1 MKRVSRLVGLV
12 AAAFLAAAGVVVA
25 TTAPTGA
32 IIGTFTVDSAGDAAP
47 VAAHCTTPVP
57 GACTLRDAFA
67 AANGVNAPQTI
78 NITVPGP
85 INLTQ
90 GELLYNGGGGNNAL
104 IVNGNVVPVNQATGG
119 ARVFNSTSTGLL
131 TLNGM
136 TITGG
141 NVSSADGAG
150 GAVDSIGPL
159 TITNS
164 TVSHNS
170 SASTGT
176 GLNNGA
182 DILRSGATTTGTFN
196 ATNVTIDS
204 NTITGTGAS
213 SNRGI
218 VDAGTT
224 TVTNSK
230 LTNNTSAAS
239 GTGGTDGVLDTTGTT
254 VTNTTISGNPQT
266 VAANNAAGTLDVST
280 ITMTGSTVSANTV
293 TSSGGTGTDNGI
305 FNSGTTTVA
314 GSSIVGNSDTATGI
328 GDANGTLDT
337 GTTTVTDSQVSGNTT
352 HAAGTGDAHGT
363 FDSGDVTLT
372 RSSVTSNTNSSAA
385 GAANGGIDA
394 SSVAAT
400 NSTISDNTSAGVTS
414 TGGGIDD
421 GPGSAGRVAA
431 RSQPAGKHGDRGVS
445 AQASGTTLVY
455 ATVTGNTAQTGAN
468 IFSSNP
474 LIAFGSV
481 VALPHGGVNCVLS
494 AGTTSNGW
502 NFSDD
507 ASCGFTNT
515 ANGDR
520 QNAGDPR
527 LAGLANNGGPGLTRM
542 PLPGSPLIDAIPS
555 ASCQADGATGIT
567 TDERGVVRPEG
578 PGCDIG
584 AVEVE
589 LIVVPPRFTG
599 IVVTPRFTG

>member
-1 MKRVSRLVGLV
+1 VKRVSRLVGLV
-12 AAAFLAAAGVVVA
+12 GAAFLAAAGVVVA
-25 TTAPTGA
+25 ATAPTVA

-67 AANGVNAPQTI
+67 AANGVNAPETI
-78 NITVPGP
+78 TISVAGP

-104 IVNGNVVPVNQATGG
+104 IVNGNGATVNQATGG
-119 ARVFNSTSTGLL
+119 ARVFNSTTTGLL
-131 TLNGM
+131 TLNAM

-182 DILRSGATTTGTFN
+182 DIFRTGASTTGTFN

-224 TVTNSK
+224 TVTNSA
-230 LTNNTSAAS
+230 LTNNTSVAS
-239 GTGGTDGVLDTTGTT
+239 GTGDSDGVLDTTGTT

-266 VAANNAAGTLDVST
+266 AAVNNASGTLDVST

-293 TSSGGTGTDNGI
+293 TSGRTDNGI
-305 FNSGTTTVA
+305 FNSGSVTVA
-314 GSSIVGNSDTATGI
+314 GSSIVGNTDTAAGTGA
-328 GDANGTLDT
+328 ANGTLDT
-337 GTTTVTDSQVSGNTT
+337 GDVTVTDSQVSGNTT
-352 HAAGTGDAHGT
+352 RAAGTGHANGT
-363 FDSGDVTLT
+363 FDSGVVTLT
-372 RSSVTSNTNSSAA
+372 RSSVTSNTNSSTA
-385 GAANGGIDA
+385 GGAFGGIDA
-394 SSVAAT
+394 GSVTAT

-414 TGGGIDD
+414 TGGGIAD
-421 GPGSAGRVAA
+421 GPGSASQIAA
-431 RSQPAGKHGDRGVS
+431 RSRPAGKHGDRGVS
-445 AQASGTTLVY
+445 AQADTTSLVY
-455 ATVTGNTAQTGAN
+455 ATVTGNAAQTGAN
-468 IFSSNP
+468 IFSNNP

-481 VALPHGGVNCVLS
+481 VALPHGGVNCVLE

-507 ASCGFTNT
+507 VSCGFTNT

-542 PLPGSPLIDAIPS
+542 PLPGSPLIDAIPN
-555 ASCQADGATGIT
+555 ASCQADGAAGIT

-589 LIVVPPRFTG
+589 V